1 MKPTQS
7 TVTKG
12 SVVVDAPIIT
22 TAAPFIKTDSFVC
35 TTATTLPATN
45 YGQPR
50 YSRIIINNLTIIN
63 QYEKY

>member
-1 MKPTQS
+1 MKSTQ
-7 TVTKG
+7 TTTG
-12 SVVVDAPIIT
+12 SVHFDAPTIT
-22 TAAPFIKTDSFVC
+22 KTDSFVC

-50 YSRIIINNLTIIN
+50 YSIIIINNLTIIN